1 MVPSNIQPTVGANI
15 FSTLPDK
22 ISSQKESASNSQ
34 SNSGFGT
41 PTFGVSPNQ
50 STDQISAQD
59 SAN

>member
-50 STDQISAQD
+50 STDQISA
-59 SAN
+59 